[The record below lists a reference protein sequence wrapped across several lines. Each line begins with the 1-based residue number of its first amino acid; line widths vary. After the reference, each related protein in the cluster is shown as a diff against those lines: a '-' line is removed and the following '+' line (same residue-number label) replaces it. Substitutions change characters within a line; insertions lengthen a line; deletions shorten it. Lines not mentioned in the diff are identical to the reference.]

1 MVHTAHQILSVRLA
15 GQGIWHTR
23 QKRSAYRVLVG
34 RCQGTWLLGRLRH
47 RSDYSTAMDVN
58 EIE

>member
-1 MVHTAHQILSVRLA
+1 VRIA

-34 RCQGTWLLGRLRH
+34 KCQGTWLGGRLRH
-47 RSDYSTAMDVN
+47 RSDYSIEMDVK
-58 EIE
+58 EME

>member
-1 MVHTAHQILSVRLA
+1 MCTSHQILSVRIA

-34 RCQGTWLLGRLRH
+34 KCQGTWLGGRLRH
-47 RSDYSTAMDVN
+47 RSDYSIEMDVK
-58 EIE
+58 EME